1 MSRLYHRRQWLYWG
15 LGALILANVLVY
27 VGWLRGLAQRIV
39 VDPAQIEQ
47 LEREVVERTAEVER
61 LKRVREAAPTAAPKL
76 DTFARERFWGEAVG
90 SARVAA
96 ELAETASKASVRIGH
111 ADYKANALKER
122 PEMVQVDIR
131 TTIAGGYPDL
141 LRFLQALE
149 NTPRFYLIRELN
161 LAESHGGKMQLEMS
175 VVTYFR
181 RGTA

>member
-1 MSRLYHRRQWLYWG
+1 VSRLYHHRQWLYWG
-15 LGALILANVLVY
+15 LGALILANVIVY

-47 LEREVVERTAEVER
+47 LEREVTERTAEVAR
-61 LKRVREAAPTAAPKL
+61 LKRVREAAPTAAPNL
-76 DTFARERFWGEAVG
+76 DTFARDRFWGEAVG

-96 ELAETASKASVRIGH
+96 ELAETAGKAKVSIGH
-111 ADYKANALKER
+111 ADYKSNSLKER

-131 TTIAGGYPDL
+131 TSIAGGYPDL

-149 NTPRFYLIRELN
+149 SSPRFYLIRELT
-161 LAESHGGKMQLEMS
+161 AGDSHGGQMKLELNM
-175 VVTYFR
+175 VTYFR

>member
-15 LGALILANVLVY
+15 LGALILANVIVY

-47 LEREVVERTAEVER
+47 LEREVAERTAEVER
-61 LKRVREAAPTAAPKL
+61 LKKVREAAPTAAPKL
-76 DTFARERFWGEAVG
+76 DTFARDRFWAETVG
-90 SARVAA
+90 YSRTLA
-96 ELAETASKASVRIGH
+96 ELAETASKSSVSIGH
-111 ADYKANALKER
+111 ADYKATTLKER

-131 TTIAGGYPDL
+131 TNIAGGYPDL

-149 NTPRFYLIRELN
+149 SSPRFYLIRELN
-161 LAESHGGKMQLEMS
+161 VGESRAGQMKLEMS